1 MRIGAILGSGGCRAL
16 RWTAMSG
23 VALALGAGQAAAQ
36 TFTVDESF
44 GDDGVT
50 IIAAATE
57 GEEMPVT
64 VTVRAKVDPP
74 ADPADD
80 QAGLRTVTVYL
91 QARLFNPGEDG
102 YDAQNQA
109 EDSDYAFH
117 EAESERKIEFPSD
130 TDGQFVEVSTTYT
143 GFTLQDPDA
152 ENEVFKVTANLSGA
166 MTGARDAPALI
177 DDDETQ
183 RYVLTL
189 DTEEPT
195 EGASIEATLAADP
208 AHEDGVSRTTL
219 KLRLDEPRYS
229 LDAASRDGVRIGN
242 ESIPGVSASHTIT
255 IEPPDNDGNR
265 QPDTVTLR
273 AFLGT
278 EGNLVEED
286 ALPIAVADV
295 DGLPAVAAAVV
306 DGNGRAL
313 DPQPESVK
321 EGETIKVK
329 LTSVDGDGNALPFG
343 EKLSV
348 SLTSAGTA
356 DSQDYTLSMHP
367 VDIAADGESA
377 TVDLTVRENEEVNPE
392 TLVLDAEV
400 AGEAAKGSET
410 RTSPG
415 ILSLAIEDTTPR
427 LVRAKSEEDI
437 HAALMAAKDAVMGDH
452 GLNPGEDFELM
463 GSDLFDAAADVTVSY
478 AAESD
483 SESTASV
490 SVVDRTIA
498 VMPTSEG
505 MAHVTVTATA
515 TATATPTAS
524 SVEIIEQTEANVA
537 RILFPVEVT
546 LEPPAFSM
554 SADDTDIVEGTSG
567 RLTVSASRLVS
578 TDTDV
583 MIVRDG
589 TSSAGADDYRLD
601 PMTVTIEASSMS
613 GHTLVEAVE
622 DDTAEEGEVLTLF
635 AVVDGVQMPDVSVS
649 FRLWDAAVPALPF
662 VAPLLLAVFLAIG
675 GYRRCVR
682 RRLGG

>member
-1 MRIGAILGSGGCRAL
+1 MRIGAILASGGCRAR

-23 VALALGAGQAAAQ
+23 VVLALGAGQAAAQ

-50 IIAAATE
+50 IVAAATE

-80 QAGLRTVTVYL
+80 QAGGRTVTVYL
-91 QARLFNPGEDG
+91 QARLFDPGEDG

-117 EAESERKIEFPSD
+117 EAESERQIEFPSD

-189 DTEEPT
+189 DTEAPT
-195 EGASIEATLAADP
+195 EGAPIEATLAADP

-229 LDAASRDGVRIGN
+229 LDAASRDGVRIGS

-265 QPDTVTLR
+265 QQDTVTLR

-286 ALPIAVADV
+286 ALPMAVADV
-295 DGLPAVAAAVV
+295 DRLPAVAAAVV

-329 LTSVDGDGNALPFG
+329 LTSVDEDGNALPFG

-348 SLTSAGTA
+348 SLTPAGTA

-400 AGEAAKGSET
+400 AGEADKGSET

-415 ILSLAIEDTTPR
+415 ILSVAIEDTTPR
-427 LVRAKSEEDI
+427 LVGAKSEEDI
-437 HAALMAAKDAVMGDH
+437 HAALMAAQDAVMGDH

-490 SVVDRTIA
+490 SVVDGTIA

-505 MAHVTVTATA
+505 TAHVTV

-524 SVEIIEQTEANVA
+524 SVEIIEQTQANAA
-537 RILFPVEVT
+537 RILFPVEVA
-546 LEPPAFSM
+546 LAPPTFSM
-554 SADDTDIVEGTSG
+554 SADDTDIVEGMSG
-567 RLTVSASRLVS
+567 RLTVSASRPVS
-578 TDTDV
+578 MDTDV

-589 TSSAGADDYRLD
+589 TSSAGDDDYRLD
-601 PMTVTIEASSMS
+601 PMTVTIEASAMS

-622 DDTAEEGEVLTLF
+622 DGTAEEGEVLTLF

-662 VAPLLLAVFLAIG
+662 VAPLLLAAFLAVG

>member
-1 MRIGAILGSGGCRAL
+1 MRIGAILASGGCKTL
-16 RWTAMSG
+16 RWTALSG
-23 VALALGAGQAAAQ
+23 VALALGAGQAAGQA
-36 TFTVDESF
+36 FTVDETF
-44 GDDGVT
+44 GDNGVT
-50 IIAAATE
+50 IVAAATE

-80 QAGLRTVTVYL
+80 QAALRTVTVYL

-102 YDAQNQA
+102 YDAQNAA
-109 EDSDYAFH
+109 EESDYAFH
-117 EAESERKIEFPSD
+117 EEESERKIEFPGD
-130 TDGQFVEVSTTYT
+130 TDGQFVEVSTTFT
-143 GFTLQDPDA
+143 GHTIHDADA

-189 DTEEPT
+189 DTEAPT
-195 EGASIEATLAADP
+195 EGAPIEATLAADP

-229 LDAASRDGVRIGN
+229 LDAASRDGVSIGN
-242 ESIPGVSASHTIT
+242 DSIPGVSAAHTVT

-278 EGNLVEED
+278 EGNLVEEN

-295 DGLPAVAAAVV
+295 NGLPAVAAAVV
-306 DGNGRAL
+306 DRSGRAL
-313 DPQPESVK
+313 DPQPEWVK

-329 LTSVDGDGNALPFG
+329 LTSVDEDGNALPFG

-348 SLTSAGTA
+348 SLTPAGTA

-400 AGEAAKGSET
+400 AGEADKGSET

-427 LVRAKSEEDI
+427 LVRARSEEDI

-478 AAESD
+478 EAESD

-490 SVVDRTIA
+490 SVVDGTIA

-505 MAHVTVTATA
+505 TAHVTV

-546 LEPPAFSM
+546 LEPPTFSM
-554 SADDTDIVEGTSG
+554 SADDTDIVEGMSG
-567 RLTVSASRLVS
+567 KLTVSASRPVS

-622 DDTAEEGEVLTLF
+622 DGTAEEGEVLTLF

-662 VAPLLLAVFLAIG
+662 VAPLLLAAFLAVG
-675 GYRRCVR
+675 GYRRHVR

>member
-1 MRIGAILGSGGCRAL
+1 M
-16 RWTAMSG
+16 
-23 VALALGAGQAAAQ
+23 
-36 TFTVDESF
+36 
-44 GDDGVT
+44 
-50 IIAAATE
+50 
-57 GEEMPVT
+57 
-64 VTVRAKVDPP
+64 
-74 ADPADD
+74 
-80 QAGLRTVTVYL
+80 YL

-117 EAESERKIEFPSD
+117 EAESERQIEFPGD

-189 DTEEPT
+189 DTEAPT
-195 EGASIEATLAADP
+195 EGAPIEATLAADP

-229 LDAASRDGVRIGN
+229 LDAASRDGVRIGS

-295 DGLPAVAAAVV
+295 NRLPAVAAAVV

-329 LTSVDGDGNALPFG
+329 LTSVDEDGNALPFG

-348 SLTSAGTA
+348 SLTPAGTA

-415 ILSLAIEDTTPR
+415 ILSVAIEDTTPR

-437 HAALMAAKDAVMGDH
+437 HAALMAAQDAVMGDH

-490 SVVDRTIA
+490 SVVDGTIA

-505 MAHVTVTATA
+505 TAHVTVTATA
-515 TATATPTAS
+515 APTAS

-546 LEPPAFSM
+546 LAPPTF
-554 SADDTDIVEGTSG
+554 THVG
-567 RLTVSASRLVS
+567 RRH
-578 TDTDV
+578 
-583 MIVRDG
+583 
-589 TSSAGADDYRLD
+589 
-601 PMTVTIEASSMS
+601 
-613 GHTLVEAVE
+613 GHRRGHVGQA
-622 DDTAEEGEVLTLF
+622 
-635 AVVDGVQMPDVSVS
+635 DGVGQ
-649 FRLWDAAVPALPF
+649 PAGLH
-662 VAPLLLAVFLAIG
+662 G
-675 GYRRCVR
+675 HRRDDR
-682 RRLGG
+682 A